1 MSYLSKILQKGREW
15 PLYLDPSRESLPS
28 REESPCQA
36 LGAVVAGCGV
46 YQIPRRPV
54 RKEQNRVSEGR
65 EDEAWR

>member
-15 PLYLDPSRESLPS
+15 PLYLGPSRESLAS
-28 REESPCQA
+28 REESQCQG

-46 YQIPRRPV
+46 YQTPRRPV
-54 RKEQNRVSEGR
+54 WKEQNRAREGR